1 MLLGALA
8 GDIIG
13 SPYEF
18 NNIKTK
24 EFPLISGRSIFTD
37 DSVMTLAIAH
47 ALTKWRKG
55 SDIDEAEF
63 EKAVIDSMQK
73 FGRRYPHA
81 SYGGHFKRWLK
92 DDDPTPYN
100 SWGNGSAMRVSPV
113 AWYFDDL
120 ETVEKFAEITARPT
134 HNHPEGIKG
143 AQATAAAIF
152 MARTGSTKDE
162 IKAYITNKYNYDLT
176 LTLDDIRPYYEF
188 DVSCP
193 GSVPEAIMAF
203 LEASD
208 FEDSIRNAISIGG
221 DSDTIAAITGAIS
234 QGMWGIPESIEKL
247 IRPKLDEFLNRE
259 LDNFYKALAGEK
271 IPDSDLDF
279 DSDSKPHEKV
289 KNGITEIVFI
299 LDRSGSMSG
308 LEADTIGGFNSMIEK
323 QKSEPGEAIVSTV
336 LFDHVTE
343 VLHDRVKLSDI
354 KPMTRSEYFVRGN
367 TALLDAIG
375 GSINHIGNIHKYAR
389 PADVPEKTIFVII
402 TDGYENASRNFTRE
416 KIKAL
421 IENQKSKY
429 SWEFLFIGAN
439 IDAVTAAQDIGISAN
454 RAVNYVA
461 DSAGTDVVYDSVS
474 DAMSEARSESGEIS
488 ENWCAEIAMDY
499 DRRGRNR
506 YPGIWSL
513 WSSHPSPPSPPS
525 TKQTGNDNSPKDEVD
540 LDEIINLF
548 KKEDI

>member
-55 SDIDEAEF
+55 SDIDESEF
-63 EKAVIDSMQK
+63 EKAVIKSMQK

-81 SYGGHFKRWLK
+81 SYGGRFKRWLK

-143 AQATAAAIF
+143 AKATAAAIF

-162 IKAYITNKYNYDLT
+162 IKAYITGKYNYDLT
-176 LTLDDIRPYYEF
+176 RTLDSIRSYYEF
-188 DVSCP
+188 DVSCK
-193 GSVPEAIMAF
+193 GSVPEAIIAF

-271 IPDSDLDF
+271 IPDSDLNF

-289 KNGITEIVFI
+289 KNGITEMVFI

-336 LFDHVTE
+336 LFNTETE
-343 VLHDRVKLSDI
+343 VLYDRVKLSEI
-354 KPMTRSEYFVRGN
+354 KPMTNAEYTAMGG
-367 TALLDAIG
+367 TALLDALG
-375 GSINHIGNIHKYAR
+375 GSIYHIGNIHRYAR
-389 PADVPEKTIFVII
+389 PEDVPEKTVFVII
-402 TDGYENASRNFTRE
+402 TDGQENSSIHFTGA
-416 KIKAL
+416 KVKSL
-421 IENQKSKY
+421 VENQQSKY

-439 IDAVTAAQDIGISAN
+439 IDAIAAAGNIGIRAD
-454 RAVNYVA
+454 RAVNYMS
-461 DSAGTDVVYDSVS
+461 DRQGTQAVYRSVS
-474 DAMSEARSESGEIS
+474 RAMSSARTCASEPIPDDWS
-488 ENWCAEIAMDY
+488 AEIQEDY
-499 DRRGRNR
+499 NSRGPIFR
-506 YPGIWSL
+506 
-513 WSSHPSPPSPPS
+513 PPFENNNDA
-525 TKQTGNDNSPKDEVD
+525 KDNS
-540 LDEIINLF
+540 N
-548 KKEDI
+548 DIPF